1 MYSYTSMTDWHSLAS
16 FPSNEP
22 NSPSSIVGLV
32 VAALLVALLVWIARR
47 GSLVSGIAAGA
58 VVFALASAALFWPR
72 VLREPYA
79 PNPGPLLVL
88 IGAFA
93 GGCCGAVSALLGKVV
108 QELSY
113 EIGRKTRKVWA
124 TRPQSLRTSAR
135 PTRTVRIAERT
146 LRLIRKTAAWNAD
159 GRSTISSEQTGDSLE
174 PTLKASSWF
183 NFLLSDLNVRFK
195 LSWPVTGLVDGLS
208 TQLRFARRIAQA
220 RKTARSKKNSPNP
233 KAFQACGFP
242 LINRKEKAT
251 IIRTPSTAVTPPTS
265 AAARY

>member
-108 QELSY
+108 QELS
-113 EIGRKTRKVWA
+113 
-124 TRPQSLRTSAR
+124 LRDR
-135 PTRTVRIAERT
+135 
-146 LRLIRKTAAWNAD
+146 
-159 GRSTISSEQTGDSLE
+159 
-174 PTLKASSWF
+174 
-183 NFLLSDLNVRFK
+183 
-195 LSWPVTGLVDGLS
+195 
-208 TQLRFARRIAQA
+208 
-220 RKTARSKKNSPNP
+220 KKNSESLGHPSAESENFGTTNP
-233 KAFQACGFP
+233 YCSYC
-242 LINRKEKAT
+242 RKNVAIDSEDRCLECRWP
-251 IIRTPSTAVTPPTS
+251 IDD
-265 AAARY
+265 